1 VGGEDSLPHKKLR
14 VHCILWAK
22 LVGLRY
28 SGKMVSVIM
37 SSAGSHTDSRGF
49 PKRHRSH
56 SLRITSYFQTY
67 ADQED
72 SLKVLR

>member
-1 VGGEDSLPHKKLR
+1 MGGEDSLPHKKTKST
-14 VHCILWAK
+14 CILLAK

-49 PKRHRSH
+49 PSIHRSH
-56 SLRITSYFQTY
+56 SLRITTNFQTY

-72 SLKVLR
+72 RLKALR